1 MSVSVAI
8 ITRGESDLSR
18 LLQRCDGV
26 STVVFAPHALG
37 PHSLDTFDCACVF
50 GGTHEEPLVLPA
62 RSRSALEAFSAAGKR
77 VFYEYALSFAQNY
90 CMPPESTRF
99 LRLVCADGA
108 FTGMP
113 EGTLL
118 DEQCNF
124 RSAPYYKC
132 RGARPVLVYKKGLTQ
147 HACEPLSES
156 DKEDHTA
163 YGVWFETPTTAVCS
177 FRLCNF
183 VRARFAPVS
192 VWRRVVA
199 ALVEWLCGTP
209 VELPP
214 AEPAYTL
221 GRSSELG
228 ACAQAALHWFEA
240 SGTLLDGGN
249 GGVLEGLGTEI
260 FPDGHQKIAFPIRT
274 DCCGEAAMA
283 YFFHALATGDAE
295 SRARSGRL
303 EAYVYDVMQVKT
315 GRCAGML
322 RWTDVAWEVCYQ
334 DDMARAMLVTLLKA
348 LYGQGREYLPQCR
361 MALEFLMNTTGP
373 DGLRPARTDNLNMTQ
388 SDFERLHMQNGAF
401 PCAHYNAFYLACLL
415 LYGKME
421 RDARCLEV
429 GERGMRSLLAAY
441 PKTVREQSETEE
453 LCRLLLPVSWLY
465 YATGKEADLEM
476 LYTVIRSLEAVRHP
490 SGAYLEWDSDYSAAC
505 SRQEG
510 GECSLLSRNGD
521 PVADLLYSNNWVPM
535 GLMQAY
541 FVTGDENI
549 YALFLRH
556 AGFLASA
563 QISSRN
569 AKINGAWA
577 RGYDVDMMEVFGLPN
592 DVGWGPWAVESG
604 WTVAEITAGL
614 YSGLLKDKLKEFYR

>member
-192 VWRRVVA
+192 VWR
-199 ALVEWLCGTP
+199 
-209 VELPP
+209 
-214 AEPAYTL
+214 
-221 GRSSELG
+221 
-228 ACAQAALHWFEA
+228 
-240 SGTLLDGGN
+240 
-249 GGVLEGLGTEI
+249 
-260 FPDGHQKIAFPIRT
+260 
-274 DCCGEAAMA
+274 
-283 YFFHALATGDAE
+283 
-295 SRARSGRL
+295 
-303 EAYVYDVMQVKT
+303 
-315 GRCAGML
+315 
-322 RWTDVAWEVCYQ
+322 
-334 DDMARAMLVTLLKA
+334 
-348 LYGQGREYLPQCR
+348 
-361 MALEFLMNTTGP
+361 
-373 DGLRPARTDNLNMTQ
+373 Q
-388 SDFERLHMQNGAF
+388 S
-401 PCAHYNAFYLACLL
+401 
-415 LYGKME
+415 
-421 RDARCLEV
+421 
-429 GERGMRSLLAAY
+429 
-441 PKTVREQSETEE
+441 
-453 LCRLLLPVSWLY
+453 
-465 YATGKEADLEM
+465 
-476 LYTVIRSLEAVRHP
+476 
-490 SGAYLEWDSDYSAAC
+490 
-505 SRQEG
+505 
-510 GECSLLSRNGD
+510 
-521 PVADLLYSNNWVPM
+521 
-535 GLMQAY
+535 
-541 FVTGDENI
+541 
-549 YALFLRH
+549 
-556 AGFLASA
+556 
-563 QISSRN
+563 ISSSLWTMDVQ
-569 AKINGAWA
+569 AWKA
-577 RGYDVDMMEVFGLPN
+577 WSISCCNPSHPF
-592 DVGWGPWAVESG
+592 
-604 WTVAEITAGL
+604 
-614 YSGLLKDKLKEFYR
+614 